1 MSRRTPRMV
10 LIALA
15 AGVLIIAV
23 APLVAP
29 VASRAKT
36 FEKNGHFMAGLKPR
50 PSAGAVADQEGAGS
64 AASYSGM
71 FTKQDVMIPMR
82 DGVKLHTEIYVP
94 KKATE
99 PLPFFLTRTPY
110 GLSDDSDGYSR
121 LLDLYREMMP
131 DGYIFVFQDIRGRYG
146 SEGTFVM
153 QRDPR
158 DQSDPHSIDEGT
170 DTYDTIDWLLK
181 NVPNNNGRVGEAGI
195 SYGGWLTAMSLIEP
209 HPALKAVS
217 EQASPADM
225 FLGDDFH
232 HNGAFRLSYGFE
244 YAALME
250 TGKTNFQFQFDRY
263 DTYEWY
269 LALGPLSNVDAMY
282 LHGKLPTWE
291 NFVAHPNYDEFWD
304 KQAFTRYFKNLTLK
318 VPDLNVAGWW
328 DQEDFYGPVRIYEL
342 LKAHD
347 TNHDDYLAVGPWNH
361 GGWAHGAG
369 SSLGNIDFGSDTA
382 GYFRAKIQAPWFAYW
397 LKGKGELPVHG
408 AVTFQTGSNEWEQW
422 NDWPPRQNVE
432 ERHLYVR
439 ANGKLS
445 FVPPTDKLEAQAS
458 GVKTPDENGA
468 VMSELKLR
476 PPKRQNPSVAGSEA
490 FDSYISDPGNP
501 VPYRHRPIE
510 ETYSQG
516 SRWYT
521 WLTEDQRFVEHRP
534 DTLTWETEPL
544 GSDVTVA
551 GDIVAHLFA
560 STTGSDSDWIVKLID
575 VYPEKYGAKPAMG
588 GYELMIADEVFRG
601 RFRKSFEHPEPL
613 VPNQIT
619 PFNIDLHT
627 NDHTFLKGHRIM
639 VQVQSTWFPIIDRN
653 PQKYVPNIFK
663 AKASD
668 YQKATQRIFR
678 SKEHAS
684 NVEIPVVVK

>member
-1 MSRRTPRMV
+1 VTRRRMANLAVTVSGIFLAVLTCGPSR
-10 LIALA
+10 
-15 AGVLIIAV
+15 GVVKAQGV
-23 APLVAP
+23 STGA
-29 VASRAKT
+29 R
-36 FEKNGHFMAGLKPR
+36 R
-50 PSAGAVADQEGAGS
+50 YGAVFS
-64 AASYSGM
+64 KM
-71 FTKQDVMIPMR
+71 DVMIAVR
-82 DGVKLHTEIYVP
+82 DGVKLHTEIYIP
-94 KKATE
+94 KQATE

-110 GLSDDSDGYSR
+110 GLSDDAEGYSR
-121 LLDLYREMMP
+121 LLDLYREMIP

-181 NVPNNNGRVGEAGI
+181 NVPNNNGRAGEAGI

-250 TGKTNFQFQFDRY
+250 TDKTNFQFQFDRY
-263 DTYEWY
+263 DTYDWY
-269 LALGPLSNVDAMY
+269 LALGPLSNVNSIY
-282 LHGKLPTWE
+282 LHGTLPTWN

-304 KQAFTRYFKNLTLK
+304 EQAFTRYFKNLRLK

-328 DQEDFYGPVRIYEL
+328 DQEDFYGPVRIYQL
-342 LKAHD
+342 LEAHD
-347 TNHDDYLAVGPWNH
+347 ANHDNYLAVGPWNH
-361 GGWAHGAG
+361 GGWAEGAG
-369 SSLGNIDFGSDTA
+369 SSLGNVDFGSNTA
-382 GYFRAKIQAPWFAYW
+382 EYFRAKIQAPWFAYW
-397 LKGKGELPVHG
+397 LKGKGELPLRE
-408 AVTFQTGSNEWEQW
+408 AITFETGSNQWKKWEA
-422 NDWPPRQNVE
+422 WPPRENVE
-432 ERHLYVR
+432 ESHLYFR
-439 ANGKLS
+439 SSGGLS
-445 FVPPTDKLEAQAS
+445 FDPPGAED
-458 GVKTPDENGA
+458 DE
-468 VMSELKLR
+468 S
-476 PPKRQNPSVAGSEA
+476 KRRTGEKED
-490 FDSYISDPGNP
+490 FDSYISDPANP

-510 ETYSQG
+510 ETYSEG
-516 SRWYT
+516 SRWYW

-534 DTLTWETEPL
+534 DTLRWETEPL
-544 GSDVTVA
+544 ASDVTVA

-575 VYPEKYGAKPAMG
+575 AYPEKYAAKPKMG

-613 VPNQIT
+613 VPNRIT
-619 PFNIDLHT
+619 AFNIDLHT

-653 PQKYVPNIFK
+653 PQRYVPNIFK

-668 YQKATQRIFR
+668 YHEATQRIFR
-678 SKEHAS
+678 SRLHPS
-684 NVEIPVVVK
+684 NVEIPVVVR

>member
-1 MSRRTPRMV
+1 MTPRRIGIAAGLSAALGLLLLCTSRTPAVAR
-10 LIALA
+10 AQE
-15 AGVLIIAV
+15 GSAV
-23 APLVAP
+23 APDY
-29 VASRAKT
+29 
-36 FEKNGHFMAGLKPR
+36 
-50 PSAGAVADQEGAGS
+50 SAL
-64 AASYSGM
+64 

-94 KKATE
+94 KNATE
-99 PLPFFLTRTPY
+99 ALPFFLTRTPY
-110 GLSDDSDGYSR
+110 GLSDDKEGYSR
-121 LLDLYREMMP
+121 LLNLYREMIP

-158 DQSDPHSIDEGT
+158 DQSNPHSIDEGT

-250 TGKTNFQFQFDRY
+250 TGKTNFQFQFNRY

-269 LALGPLSNVDAMY
+269 LELGPLSNVDAIY

-291 NFVAHPNYDEFWD
+291 NFVAHPNYDEFWK
-304 KQAFTRYFKNLTLK
+304 KQAFTRYFQNLTLK

-328 DQEDFYGPVRIYEL
+328 DQEDFYGPVRIYQL

-369 SSLGNIDFGSDTA
+369 SSLGNVDFGSDTA
-382 GYFRAKIQAPWFAYW
+382 AYFRAKIQAPWFAYW
-397 LKGKGELPVHG
+397 LKDKGELPLHG
-408 AVTFQTGSNEWEQW
+408 AETFQTGSNDWKQW
-422 NDWPPRQNVE
+422 KNWPPKRNVE
-432 ERHLYVR
+432 ERHLYFR
-439 ANGKLS
+439 ADGKLS
-445 FVPPTDKLEAQAS
+445 FDPPTGADANSAS
-458 GVKTPDENGA
+458 
-468 VMSELKLR
+468 
-476 PPKRQNPSVAGSEA
+476 AGSNAREP
-490 FDSYISDPGNP
+490 FDSYISDPANP
-501 VPYRHRPIE
+501 VPYRHRPVE

-516 SRWYT
+516 SRWYW

-544 GSDVTVA
+544 TSDVTMA
-551 GDIVAHLFA
+551 GHIVAHLFA

-575 VYPEKYGAKPAMG
+575 VYPEKYPPKPAMG

-601 RFRKSFEHPEPL
+601 RFWKSFEHPVPL

-619 PFNIDLHT
+619 PFTIDLHT

-653 PQKYVPNIFK
+653 PQKYVPNIFL

-668 YQKATQRIFR
+668 YQKVTQRIFR
-678 SKEHAS
+678 SKAHPS
-684 NVEIPVVVK
+684 NVDIPVVLQ